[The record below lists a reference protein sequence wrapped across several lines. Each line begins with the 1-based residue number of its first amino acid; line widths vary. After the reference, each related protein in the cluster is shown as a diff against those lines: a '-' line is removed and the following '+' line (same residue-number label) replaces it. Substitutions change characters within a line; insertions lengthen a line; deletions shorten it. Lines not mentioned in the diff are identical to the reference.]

1 MKNLTY
7 LIAAM
12 LLCTVSLF
20 LLPWYF
26 VLIICFILGIIR
38 GNKKYRNAF
47 LQGFL
52 AVFLTYSVLYLFR
65 DIPNEHMLSNEVA
78 GIFLLPDGYVLLGAG
93 ALIFGR
99 LAGFSWWSGAA
110 LRRLL

>member
-1 MKNLTY
+1 
-7 LIAAM
+7 M

-47 LQGFL
+47 CRDSWQYFHILCIISVQGYTER
-52 AVFLTYSVLYLFR
+52 TY
-65 DIPNEHMLSNEVA
+65 A
-78 GIFLLPDGYVLLGAG
+78 QQ
-93 ALIFGR
+93 
-99 LAGFSWWSGAA
+99 
-110 LRRLL
+110 